1 MIRRPPRS
9 TRSDTPFPYTTLFRS
24 IVWVTGG
31 SQVHEN
37 AVQTYR
43 RRSAT
48 LGRPEDRLGLR
59 ATVEPTARACLH
71 HAVGLSLGHGRQI
84 KLTDEG
90 VRQGTLDRSRL
101 SRRILIDG
109 LDDVPGRDIRDEIT
123 HLGNLTPLRLDD
135 LVGKFAH
142 ARIRSEEHT

>member
-24 IVWVTGG
+24 ILWVTGG
-31 SQVHEN
+31 SQGHEN

-48 LGRPEDRLGLR
+48 LCRPEDRLGLR

-90 VRQGTLDRSRL
+90 VRQEIGRAHVCTPVPNAHLVCRL
-101 SRRILIDG
+101 LI
-109 LDDVPGRDIRDEIT
+109 EIK
-123 HLGNLTPLRLDD
+123 N
-135 LVGKFAH
+135 K
-142 ARIRSEEHT
+142 SHTQ